1 MARILRMPEV
11 AANATEAVLLTW
23 PVSEGGEFSVQD
35 AIATVETEKAVV
47 DIEAEAGGVLLKT
60 LVSEG
65 VAVEVGAPIA
75 LLGEPGE
82 RVHDLDS
89 LLAELGVPA
98 VAAPVTIPARR
109 DVPNGVLPAGSRVF
123 ASPLARRLAKEANLR
138 LEQIG
143 GTGPGGRIVRRD
155 VEVAAARES
164 ESIEPKP
171 APALPVPVVS
181 AGATAVSAAT
191 TYFDVAHS
199 RMRRAIAA
207 RLTESKQSIPHFYLR
222 GTCNVDELLSLRQQ
236 LNAESPV
243 RISVNDLM
251 IKAAAK
257 AQVLAADLN
266 VVWTPDAIRRFSTV
280 DISIAIAT
288 DGGLVTPVLRS
299 VERLSISAVAAQVQ
313 DFVAR
318 AKKSKLKQDELEG
331 GALSVTNL
339 GMFGT
344 EEFAAIIN
352 PPQAGILSV
361 GAARQEPIVKNG
373 ELEVGRVMRVTL
385 SVDHRAVD
393 GAQAANWMKTFVS
406 VIENPLRILT

>member
-11 AANATEAVLLTW
+11 AANATEAVLLSW

-65 VAVEVGAPIA
+65 VSVEVGAPIA

-109 DVPNGVLPAGSRVF
+109 DVPNGVHPAGSRVF

-138 LEQIG
+138 LEQIC

-155 VEVAAARES
+155 VEVAAAGES
-164 ESIEPKP
+164 ESIQPKP
-171 APALPVPVVS
+171 APGLPVPVVS

-191 TYFDVAHS
+191 TYLDVAHS

-222 GTCNVDELLSLRQQ
+222 GTCNVDELLRLRQQ

-318 AKKSKLKQDELEG
+318 AKNGKLKQDELEG

-352 PPQAGILSV
+352 PPQAAILSV

-393 GAQAANWMKTFVS
+393 GAQAANWMKAFVS
-406 VIENPLRILT
+406 VIENPLQILT

>member
-11 AANATEAVLLTW
+11 AANATEAVVLTW

-65 VAVEVGAPIA
+65 VSVEVGAPIA

-109 DVPNGVLPAGSRVF
+109 EVPNGVHPAGSRVF

-164 ESIEPKP
+164 ESIEPRP

-181 AGATAVSAAT
+181 AGAAAVSAAT
-191 TYFDVAHS
+191 TYIDVAHS

-266 VVWTPDAIRRFSTV
+266 VVWTRDAIRRFSTV

-352 PPQAGILSV
+352 PPQAAILSV

-406 VIENPLRILT
+406 VIENPLQILM

>member
-11 AANATEAVLLTW
+11 AANATEAVLLSW

-65 VAVEVGAPIA
+65 VSVEVGAPIA

-109 DVPNGVLPAGSRVF
+109 DVPNGVHPAGSRVF

-155 VEVAAARES
+155 VEVAAAGES
-164 ESIEPKP
+164 ESIQPKP
-171 APALPVPVVS
+171 APGLPVPVVS

-222 GTCNVDELLSLRQQ
+222 GTCNVDELLRLRQQ

-318 AKKSKLKQDELEG
+318 AKNGKLKQDELEG

-352 PPQAGILSV
+352 PPQAAILSV

-393 GAQAANWMKTFVS
+393 GAQAANWMKAFVS
-406 VIENPLRILT
+406 VIENPLQILT